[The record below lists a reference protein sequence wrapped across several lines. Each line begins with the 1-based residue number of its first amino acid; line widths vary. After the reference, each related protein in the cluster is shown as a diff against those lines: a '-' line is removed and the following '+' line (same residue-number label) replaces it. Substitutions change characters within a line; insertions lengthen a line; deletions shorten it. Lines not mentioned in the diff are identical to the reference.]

1 MATVHGYVGDFLM
14 ISDATNTSDITAEV
28 TGTANAILT
37 SFFTTL
43 SDVDITTF
51 TVTAS
56 DEGSDVTQREGTDY
70 LVRGTGEIVFGTAPI
85 DGAKIKA
92 TYTAFKGGTYITAG
106 GFTSWSLSLEA
117 DVPENTV
124 FNSTGW
130 RTFAANGLKG
140 WTCTA
145 ERHWVNDVYSAN
157 LAKRVLVRMYTDR
170 TNSDY
175 YYGWG
180 VLSGAGPTTEVSALV
195 DESITFQGTHLM
207 GSITQ

>member
-70 LVRGTGEIVFGTAPI
+70 LVLGTGEIVFGTAPI

-92 TYTAFKGGTYITAG
+92 TYTAFKGGYITAG

-117 DVPENTV
+117 DIPENTV

-140 WTCTA
+140 
-145 ERHWVNDVYSAN
+145 
-157 LAKRVLVRMYTDR
+157 
-170 TNSDY
+170 
-175 YYGWG
+175 
-180 VLSGAGPTTEVSALV
+180 
-195 DESITFQGTHLM
+195 
-207 GSITQ
+207 